1 MKTNI
6 VILASI
12 ILFFSG
18 CKKTSV
24 DTKKEE
30 VLTDTSS
37 VMQVKPADTI
47 KVKNDKVVI
56 PNFKIVVNLS
66 DAAVKKL
73 QSGKESIIASL
84 FFYGNTADEKT
95 LPPAIKKEIGPNGLK
110 LGDFKIEDKDVH
122 QSNEIEV
129 KNISIPKKLY
139 DFIVDKKIFLNINV
153 FSGRRAFKDNL
164 LDMEFFDSELN
175 EITSKGNVINLN
187 GRLISESE

>member
-6 VILASI
+6 VILVST
-12 ILFFSG
+12 ILFFFG

-24 DTKKEE
+24 DTKKDEI
-30 VLTDTSS
+30 LTDASS
-37 VMQVKPADTI
+37 VKPVKPADTF
-47 KVKNDKVVI
+47 KVENDKVVI

-73 QSGKESIIASL
+73 QSRKESIIASL
-84 FFYGNTADEKT
+84 FFYGNIADEKT
-95 LPPAIKKEIGPNGLK
+95 LPPDIKKEIGPNGVK
-110 LGDFKIEDKDVH
+110 LGDFNIEDKDVH

-129 KNISIPKKLY
+129 KNISVPKKLY
-139 DFIVDKKIFLNINV
+139 DFIIDKKIFLNINI
-153 FSGRRAFKDNL
+153 FSGRRAFKDNV

>member
-164 LDMEFFDSELN
+164 LDTEFFDSELN

>member
-6 VILASI
+6 VILASL

-24 DTKKEE
+24 DTKKDEI
-30 VLTDTSS
+30 LTDASS

-47 KVKNDKVVI
+47 KVENDKVVI

-95 LPPAIKKEIGPNGLK
+95 LPLDIEKELGPNGLK
-110 LGDFKIEDKDVH
+110 LGDFNIEEKDVH

-139 DFIVDKKIFLNINV
+139 DFVVDKKILLNINV
-153 FSGRRAFKDNL
+153 FSGRRAFKDNI

>member
-6 VILASI
+6 VILIST

-30 VLTDTSS
+30 ILTDTSS
-37 VMQVKPADTI
+37 VMPVKLTDTI
-47 KVKNDKVVI
+47 KVENDKVVI

-73 QSGKESIIASL
+73 QSRKESIIASL

-110 LGDFKIEDKDVH
+110 LGDFNIEDKDVH

-139 DFIVDKKIFLNINV
+139 DFIVDKKIFLNINI

-164 LDMEFFDSELN
+164 LNMEFFDSELN

>member
-6 VILASI
+6 VILASL

-24 DTKKEE
+24 DTKKDEI
-30 VLTDTSS
+30 LTDASS

-47 KVKNDKVVI
+47 KVENDKVVI

-95 LPPAIKKEIGPNGLK
+95 LPLNIKKELGPNGLK
-110 LGDFKIEDKDVH
+110 LGDFNIEEKDVH

-139 DFIVDKKIFLNINV
+139 DFVVDKKILLNINV
-153 FSGRRAFKDNL
+153 FSGRRAFKDNI